1 MSRDDLG
8 KAADQLRALPAEK
21 LLAAVIDQYKISI
34 LGTLVKG
41 VVHNLNGS
49 LQILS
54 MRLEL
59 LNRLL
64 LQEKGA
70 PLRAVREQ
78 ADQGLKQIDQFRE
91 LVEGLMRKGV
101 HDEAEG
107 LQLIQPLDLFEEGLA
122 LLHHNLFFKHHVQV
136 QKEFSS
142 SLPPLRANYAD
153 LFLAIWILLQNAVEA
168 MENSPVRLLTLG
180 AETDGKQIRFL
191 IRDTGCG
198 IPEEFKARLCEPFFT
213 TKKGRHPG
221 LGLFIARFVLRGSGA
236 DLDFSSREGE
246 TVFTIYLPT
255 SMGRGN

>member
-1 MSRDDLG
+1 MSRDELG

-64 LQEKGA
+64 QEKGE

-107 LQLIQPLDLFEEGLA
+107 PQLIQPRDLFEEGLA

-136 QKEFSS
+136 KKEFSA
-142 SLPPLRANYAD
+142 SLPPLRANYSD

-168 MENSPVRLLTLG
+168 MESSPTKVLTLRT
-180 AETDGKQIRFL
+180 ETDGKQVRIL
-191 IRDTGCG
+191 IQDTGCG
-198 IPEEFKARLCEPFFT
+198 VSEEIKPRLFEPFFS
-213 TKKGRHPG
+213 TKKGKHPG
-221 LGLFIARFVLRGSGA
+221 LGLFITRFVLWNCGA
-236 DLDFSSREGE
+236 TLDCFSQEGE
-246 TVFTIYLPT
+246 TTFTIYLPI
-255 SMGRGN
+255 SVGRGN